1 MARKTK
7 FISLGGFIETMNT
20 IYSVIT
26 GLAMHAYE
34 IAAFLCLLSIPATL
48 LFRAFEGKH
57 PL

>member
-1 MARKTK
+1 
-7 FISLGGFIETMNT
+7 MNT
-20 IYSVIT
+20 IYTVIT

-34 IAAFLCLLSIPATL
+34 IGAFINLISIPPIL